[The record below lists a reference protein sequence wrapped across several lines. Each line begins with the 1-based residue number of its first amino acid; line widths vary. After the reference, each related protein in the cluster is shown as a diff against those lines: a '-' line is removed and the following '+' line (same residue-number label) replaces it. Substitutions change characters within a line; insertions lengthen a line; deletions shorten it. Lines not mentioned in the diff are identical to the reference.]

1 MGELSWHDR
10 GRLWLRLGMR
20 LVLFLLFLFACVTW
34 GAGLVSLFAPFLLAG
49 GCAWGLSPVVK
60 WLHKRSK
67 LPRRVLALG
76 VLVLTFLAL
85 GWLLWTL
92 CSALVR
98 EIGSLAGDWAG
109 LVASLQAM
117 VDNMGGLFSR
127 GIDLLPPAAQ
137 ATAHDMVA
145 RLFGWLD
152 TAIPR
157 LLSWA
162 LDYTASLATAL
173 PSFAVGLA
181 VFVMASYFLMADYPR
196 LRASVADRLPQ
207 GPRYFFSLVK
217 RAATAGFGGYIKAQ
231 LLLSVGVFAIL
242 LVGFF
247 FIRQSYA
254 LLLALGLAVL
264 DFIPIIGA
272 GTAMVPWAVADLL
285 MGDYRHALG
294 LMAVWALVALFRRL
308 WEPKILAGQT
318 GLSPLLSLVS
328 VYVGM
333 RLGGVPGMIL
343 GPILCL
349 VTLNLCRSGVLDNFL
364 RDAKLAVADC
374 AAILRGT
381 T

>member
-1 MGELSWHDR
+1 MDELSWHDR

-20 LVLFLLFLFACVTW
+20 LVLLLLFVWFCALW
-34 GAGLVSLFAPFLLAG
+34 GGALVSLFAPFLLAG
-49 GCAWGLSPVVK
+49 LCAWGLSPVVK

-76 VLVLTFLAL
+76 VLALAFLAL
-85 GWLLWTL
+85 GGLLWWL

-98 EIGSLAGDWAG
+98 EIGSLAGDWEG

-117 VDNMGGLFSR
+117 VDDLGGFFSR
-127 GIDLLPPAAQ
+127 GIALLPPSAQ
-137 ATAHDMVA
+137 ATADDMVA
-145 RLFGWLD
+145 RLFQWLD

-162 LDYTASLATAL
+162 LDYTASIATAL
-173 PSFAVGLA
+173 PSFAVA
-181 VFVMASYFLMADYPR
+181 AVVFVMAAYFLMADYPR

-231 LLLSVGVFAIL
+231 LFLSVGVFFIL
-242 LVGFF
+242 LAGFF
-247 FIRQSYA
+247 LIRQSYA

-272 GTAMVPWAVADLL
+272 GTAMVPWALVDLL
-285 MGDYRHALG
+285 TGDFPHALG
-294 LMAVWALVALFRRL
+294 LLAVWALVALFRRL
-308 WEPKILAGQT
+308 GEPKILAGQT
-318 GLSPLLSLVS
+318 GLSPLLSLAS

-333 RLGGVPGMIL
+333 RLAGVPGMIL

-349 VTLNLCRSGVLDNFL
+349 VALNLFRSGVLDNSL
-364 RDAKLAVADC
+364 RDTKLALADC

-381 T
+381 P

>member
-1 MGELSWHDR
+1 MDELSWHDR

-20 LVLFLLFLFACVTW
+20 LVLLLLFLWACAAW
-34 GAGLVSLFAPFLLAG
+34 GAALVSLFAPFLLAG
-49 GCAWGLSPVVK
+49 LCAWGLSPVVK
-60 WLHKRSK
+60 WLHKRFK

-76 VLVLTFLAL
+76 VLILVFLAL
-85 GWLLWTL
+85 GWLMW
-92 CSALVR
+92 ALFSGMVR
-98 EIGSLAGDWAG
+98 EIGSLAVDWEG

-117 VDNMGGLFSR
+117 VNNMGSLFSR
-127 GIDLLPPAAQ
+127 GMDLLPPSAQVAAQ
-137 ATAHDMVA
+137 DAVA
-145 RLFGWLD
+145 RLFQWLD

-173 PSFAVGLA
+173 PSFAVA
-181 VFVMASYFLMADYPR
+181 AVVFVMASYFLMADYPR
-196 LRASVADRLPQ
+196 LRANVADKLPQ

-231 LLLSVGVFAIL
+231 LLLSVGVFFIL
-242 LVGFF
+242 LAGFLL
-247 FIRQSYA
+247 IHQPYA

-272 GTAMVPWAVADLL
+272 GTAMVPWAVVDLL
-285 MGDYRHALG
+285 TGDFRHALG
-294 LMAVWALVALFRRL
+294 LLAVWGLVSLFRRL
-308 WEPKILAGQT
+308 AEPKILGNQT
-318 GLSPLLSLVS
+318 GLSPLLSLAS

-333 RLGGVPGMIL
+333 RLGGVPGMIF
-343 GPILCL
+343 GPILAL
-349 VTLNLCRSGVLDNFL
+349 VSLNLYRSGVLDNSL
-364 RDAKLAVADC
+364 RDARLALADC

>member
-1 MGELSWHDR
+1 MDELSWHDR

-20 LVLFLLFLFACVTW
+20 LVLLLLFVWACALW
-34 GAGLVSLFAPFLLAG
+34 GAALVSLFAPFLLAG
-49 GCAWGLSPVVK
+49 LCAWGLSPVVK
-60 WLHKRSK
+60 WLHKRFK

-76 VLVLTFLAL
+76 VLVLAFVAL

-98 EIGSLAGDWAG
+98 EIGSLAGDWEG

-117 VDNMGGLFSR
+117 VDHMGGLFSR
-127 GIDLLPPAAQ
+127 GIDLLPPSAQDTAQ
-137 ATAHDMVA
+137 ASVA
-145 RLFGWLD
+145 QFFQWLD

-162 LDYTASLATAL
+162 LDYTTALATAL
-173 PSFAVGLA
+173 PSFAVGLV

-196 LRASVADRLPQ
+196 LRASVADKLPQ

-231 LLLSVGVFAIL
+231 LVLSVGVFFIL
-242 LVGFF
+242 LAGFLL
-247 FIRQSYA
+247 IRQSYA

-264 DFIPIIGA
+264 DFVPILGA
-272 GTAMVPWAVADLL
+272 GTAMVPWAVVDALT
-285 MGDYRHALG
+285 GDYRHALG
-294 LMAVWALVALFRRL
+294 LMAVWGLVALFRRL
-308 WEPKILAGQT
+308 GEPKILAGQT

-333 RLGGVPGMIL
+333 RLAGVPGMIL
-343 GPILCL
+343 APILCL
-349 VTLNLCRSGVLDNFL
+349 VCLNLCRSGVLDNSL
-364 RDAKLAVADC
+364 RDAKLALADC
-374 AAILRGT
+374 AAILRST
-381 T
+381 P